1 VRFAYD
7 ALPGRVVLHAGA
19 LATVGDEI
27 ARLGCSRAFLIVDQ
41 AATAYGDDISA
52 QLGERLIAR
61 WGESIQHVPVEL
73 AERALAAANAAAPD
87 VLVCVG
93 GGSSTGLA
101 KILALDLKLPIVAV
115 PTTYAGSEMTP
126 IYGSTGERHK
136 RVGRSADVL
145 PKVVIYDPAL
155 TVSLPAAVTGPSA
168 FNAIAHC
175 VEALWMP
182 QANPITSTLAI
193 EGVRAIAEA
202 LPPVI
207 AAPGDLD
214 ARAMLQYGACLA
226 GMALGQTGTGLHH
239 KVCHVLGGTFNL
251 VHADT
256 HSVILPHALAL
267 NAPAITSLLDRLAA
281 ALGVRGDDAAGG
293 VWDLAKGSGIP
304 TSLAQLGLQASDLDE
319 AARRCA
325 ADINDNPIPVDLAT
339 FQRLLDA
346 AFRGERPATP

>member
-1 VRFAYD
+1 MKFAYD
-7 ALPGRVVLHAGA
+7 ALPGRVVLYAGA
-19 LATVGDEI
+19 LAAVGDEVE
-27 ARLGCSRAFLIVDQ
+27 RLGRTRAFLIVDQ
-41 AATAYGDDISA
+41 AATRYGDAIAA
-52 QLGERLIAR
+52 QLDDRLVAR
-61 WGESIQHVPVEL
+61 WGEAVQHVPVEL
-73 AERALAAANAAAPD
+73 AERALAAANAASPD

-115 PTTYAGSEMTP
+115 PTTSAGSEMTP

-145 PKVVIYDPAL
+145 PRVVVYDPTL

-175 VEALWMP
+175 IEALWMP

-193 EGVRAIAEA
+193 EGVRAITVA
-202 LPPVI
+202 LPAVM
-207 AAPGDLD
+207 AAPGDLE
-214 ARAMLQYGACLA
+214 ARATLQYGACLA

-267 NAPAITSLLDRLAA
+267 NAPAIAPLLDRLAA
-281 ALGVRGDDAAGG
+281 ALGVRDDDAAGG

-325 ADINDNPIPVDLAT
+325 AEITDNPIPVDLAT
-339 FQRLLDA
+339 FQHLLDA
-346 AFRGERPATP
+346 AFRGERPGAA